1 VVAGIHIPTLLLTFF
16 FRQMRP
22 LIEAGYLYIAQ
33 PPLFKVKKG
42 RSERYIKDEATLE
55 DYLLDL
61 ALQSVSVTP
70 SAATAPLEPDALHDL
85 LQSASKTRKLLDRM
99 SLRRLDDGVVNAS
112 VQLAAPQEAELADE
126 ALLQGRVAEAISE
139 RFEQI
144 NAVGGTLTWSTAP
157 DPEHAGFRLIGETR
171 RAGVIYQ
178 TTLDTD
184 FLRSPD
190 YGRLLELS
198 AQMAAIGGPPYSLSR
213 GEAGEPEE
221 LAGPVVLL
229 ERLLA
234 LGEKGLSIQRYKGLG
249 EMNPDQLADTTMDA
263 SKRTLLQVRV
273 DDAVEADEAFT
284 TLMGDDVEPR
294 REFIEKN
301 ALEVQNLDV

>member
-1 VVAGIHIPTLLLTFF
+1 
-16 FRQMRP
+16 
-22 LIEAGYLYIAQ
+22 
-33 PPLFKVKKG
+33 
-42 RSERYIKDEATLE
+42 
-55 DYLLDL
+55 
-61 ALQSVSVTP
+61 
-70 SAATAPLEPDALHDL
+70 
-85 LQSASKTRKLLDRM
+85 
-99 SLRRLDDGVVNAS
+99 VVNAS
-112 VQLAAPQEAELADE
+112 VQLASPQEAELADE

-144 NAVGGTLTWSTAP
+144 NAAGGTLTWSTAP

-171 RAGVIYQ
+171 RAGVVYQ

-198 AQMAAIGGPPYSLSR
+198 AQTAAIGGPPYSLRR
-213 GEAGEPEE
+213 GEAGESEE

-273 DDAVEADEAFT
+273 EDAVEADEAFT